1 MTPRAAL
8 AIGFA
13 AGVLASVAAV
23 GFVATT
29 PLVWRWLPL

>member
-1 MTPRAAL
+1 MSPRAAL

-23 GFVATT
+23 GFVVTT
-29 PLVWRWLPL
+29 PMVVRWLLT